1 MDEDTT
7 SSFPM
12 PWERNRV
19 RKGPASSSS
28 TLDKG
33 PAKPG
38 SKRRSSILKLKPS
51 PPAAAGKPLQDL
63 NGRAAKESSTA
74 AAEDKKKSSRRSLKR
89 VSFSASRQVKE
100 FQAGQETLTL
110 WNNTYEDED
119 QHQHSS
125 NNASASG
132 PLQQPAAPRSEQD
145 LDDDP
150 TLNKRARTG
159 EAPASSSSAIS
170 FLSELASSSSSSS
183 AAATDLNTSLNR
195 GATSRMEHLFNY
207 QRGETGG
214 KGEDLE
220 KSLFVTE
227 DDEDV
232 ADHTRGSDAMEITRH
247 VTGMEERCVRLRFSM
262 LEWNNLVSLF

>member
-12 PWERNRV
+12 PWERTRV

-51 PPAAAGKPLQDL
+51 PPVAAGKPLQDL

-119 QHQHSS
+119 QHQHS

-132 PLQQPAAPRSEQD
+132 PLQQPAAPQSEQD

-170 FLSELASSSSSSS
+170 FLSELASSSSS

-207 QRGETGG
+207 QRGGTGG

-262 LEWNNLVSLF
+262 LEWNHLVSLL